1 MRLSMRNTRQQ
12 VYATTNAISNL
23 TQAAGSVRITVEADK
38 PDGFES
44 GWLRGA
50 VLDVF
55 ETEPLPPSSPFWELE
70 NVLLSPHCADH
81 TPGWLESAVDLF
93 VENFGRFLRGA
104 PLENVVDKKRGY

>member
-1 MRLSMRNTRQQ
+1 MRNTRQQ

-50 VLDVF
+50 VL
-55 ETEPLPPSSPFWELE
+55 EPLDEADV
-70 NVLLSPHCADH
+70 NV
-81 TPGWLESAVDLF
+81 E
-93 VENFGRFLRGA
+93 E
-104 PLENVVDKKRGY
+104 